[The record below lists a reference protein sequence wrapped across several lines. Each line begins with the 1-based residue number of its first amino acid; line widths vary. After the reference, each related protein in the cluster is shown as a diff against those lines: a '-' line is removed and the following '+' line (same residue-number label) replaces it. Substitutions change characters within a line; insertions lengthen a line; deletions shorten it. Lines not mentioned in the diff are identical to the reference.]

1 VFRKDVRQ
9 WPWQVFVYFVVVS
22 VTVLR
27 AEDRFGLAGIASGVM
42 MMVTTL
48 FGMVFVTMV
57 VQSDSPTRPNAFW
70 GTRPFHSSALLAAKL
85 GFAVVIV
92 IGMAAAGQVIA
103 LTGWNVPA
111 TTVVRVTLGGAFA
124 YLMWL
129 FAAMTIAALT
139 RDLRSAIVA
148 FLCMLV
154 GVSVVMGIASNPIVT
169 GASARMVHGWG
180 SAIARVL
187 GVAVPVALL
196 AFLYRRRDVRYRA
209 WVAAA
214 VVFVLFFIAAFDT
227 VPSEADAR
235 PTGPA
240 VRLRAT
246 LSTSPVLREVHV
258 RLSAIDA
265 PANQRL
271 SFFVDSSVVHL
282 SNGTSLHA
290 AGGQRPP
297 VTVHPAMLP
306 TPGAIRW
313 LGDSRNGQYVT
324 EAVLPLTPQQ
334 SHVAAIGVVSA
345 DVWGKLY
352 VAVPGELADL
362 PLAAG
367 ASVARDGTRIRIAQ
381 VDVEPDAASADIVTS
396 YLADAATG
404 LAEGPLTYTMVSP
417 RFGEGTLTEQRNSSG
432 GSGSMVL
439 PASVARSDS
448 TRFEAVT
455 PREDRGITM
464 APGWF
469 TGARLVVF
477 QWKSLGHYSTRVS
490 TTP

>member
-1 VFRKDVRQ
+1 MLARHRRVGAACRLGGCARRGAHVVVGADGRVAIAIQAHRSGDRRRCECRDGDRTADGGVDGGRARGPADDVSRERRRCGRRATRGARAAAGFAGGGTRRIAARNLRRAGAERAAHARDARRFGTYTGGRVSWIRQAAHVFRKDVRE

-324 EAVLPLTPQQ
+324 E
-334 SHVAAIGVVSA
+334 
-345 DVWGKLY
+345 
-352 VAVPGELADL
+352 
-362 PLAAG
+362 
-367 ASVARDGTRIRIAQ
+367 
-381 VDVEPDAASADIVTS
+381 
-396 YLADAATG
+396 
-404 LAEGPLTYTMVSP
+404 
-417 RFGEGTLTEQRNSSG
+417 
-432 GSGSMVL
+432 
-439 PASVARSDS
+439 
-448 TRFEAVT
+448 
-455 PREDRGITM
+455 
-464 APGWF
+464 
-469 TGARLVVF
+469 
-477 QWKSLGHYSTRVS
+477 
-490 TTP
+490 